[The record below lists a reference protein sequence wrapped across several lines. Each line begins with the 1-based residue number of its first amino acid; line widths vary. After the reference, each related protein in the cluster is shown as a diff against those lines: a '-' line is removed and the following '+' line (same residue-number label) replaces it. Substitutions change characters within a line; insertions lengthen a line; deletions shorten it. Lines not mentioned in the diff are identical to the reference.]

1 MPPPAQKIKLS
12 SRPRAHFRCAS
23 RTVGTTLAQRLDL
36 PVDARQ
42 RASRVQRILRRIT
55 GTPGPRLLAWVPLQ
69 IVCEMNKN
77 AATSR
82 VAGDAPTDY
91 TGRFVALSHA
101 VTEDT
106 AVAVGTLSRDQEYVR
121 MLRTLLGNLDGMVYR
136 RRRDQQGTM
145 EFVSAGC
152 ERVTGYQPFEL
163 LHNTRIGFEAIVHA
177 EDQLWVCEAIRAAVE
192 AHTPFDLEYRILDVR
207 GSLRWV
213 WDRGVGVY
221 DAGQAIAIE
230 GLIHDVTER
239 KQAFQALRDA
249 ERRYRGLFENAIEGI
264 FRTSIDGEYLDANP
278 ALAAIYGY
286 GSADELMHSVR
297 NIGAQLYVDPTR
309 RAEFMRIMREQ
320 HSVSD
325 FESEIYRKNGDVIWI
340 SENARAIRD
349 DAGNVLVYEG
359 TVENITERKLYQ
371 ARLEYQATHDTL
383 TGLAN
388 RSLLADRLEQAVRTA
403 ASHGGRLAVV
413 FVDLDHFKLINDTL
427 GHHVGDELLQTMA
440 QRLQVCA
447 RDYDTVARVG
457 GDEFVLL
464 LNSRGPTDPLAQH
477 LERILALV
485 AEPWMREQREF
496 RVTASVGV
504 ALYPE
509 DGGDPQTLLR
519 HADSALYRAKDSG
532 RNNFQFFTSELTTL
546 MTQRLDMEGKL
557 RRALERDQ
565 FELHYQPRIDLD
577 TGRVVGAEAL
587 VRWRLPEEGLIQPS
601 RFIPLAEETGLV
613 VPLGT
618 WVMRHACEQ
627 MRRWQTEGLPLASV
641 SVNVSAQQFRQG
653 DLVHTVAQA
662 LTATGL
668 APRHLELELT
678 ESMMMQDVPQ
688 LIQMLHEL
696 KRLGVR
702 ISIDDFGAGYS
713 SLGYLKRFPV
723 DHLKIDRSFVLD
735 IATDPD
741 DAAIVRSIIALGH
754 ALGLRVV
761 AEGVETAEQ
770 LSFLKRNECDEVQGF
785 HLGRPV
791 PAAELGALI
800 RGLIPVPR

>member
-1 MPPPAQKIKLS
+1 
-12 SRPRAHFRCAS
+12 
-23 RTVGTTLAQRLDL
+23 
-36 PVDARQ
+36 
-42 RASRVQRILRRIT
+42 
-55 GTPGPRLLAWVPLQ
+55 
-69 IVCEMNKN
+69 MNKET
-77 AATSR
+77 ATSQF
-82 VAGDAPTDY
+82 ADAPPTDY

-106 AVAVGTLSRDQEYVR
+106 TVAIGTLSRDQEYVR

-136 RRRDQQGTM
+136 RREDHHGTM

-152 ERVTGYQPFEL
+152 ERVTGYKPFEL
-163 LHNTRIGFEAIVHA
+163 LHNAVVAFEAIIHA
-177 EDQLWVCEAIRAAVE
+177 EDQLWVREAIRAAV
-192 AHTPFDLEYRILDVR
+192 AARAPFDLEYRIFDVR
-207 GSLRWV
+207 GDSRWV
-213 WDRGVGVY
+213 CDRGVGVY
-221 DAGQAIAIE
+221 DGDQVVAIE

-239 KQAFQALRDA
+239 KQAFQDLRDA
-249 ERRYRGLFENAIEGI
+249 ERRYRSLFENAIEGI
-264 FRTSIDGEYLDANP
+264 FRTSVDGEYLDANP
-278 ALAAIYGY
+278 ALATIYGY
-286 GSADELMHSVR
+286 GSADELMRSVR
-297 NIGAQLYVDPTR
+297 NIGAQLYVDPAR
-309 RAEFMRIMREQ
+309 RAEFVRTMRE
-320 HSVSD
+320 HAAVSD
-325 FESEIYRKNGDVIWI
+325 FESQIRRKNGEIIWI

-388 RSLLADRLEQAVRTA
+388 RSLLADRLEQAIRTA
-403 ASHGGRLAVV
+403 ASHNGALAVV

-440 QRLQVCA
+440 QRLRVCA

-464 LNSRGPTDPLAQH
+464 LNSRGGTDPLAHH

-485 AEPWMREQREF
+485 SEPWMRGQREF
-496 RVTASVGV
+496 RLTASVGV
-504 ALYPE
+504 ALYPD
-509 DGGDPQTLLR
+509 DGGDPQTLLK

-532 RNNFQFFTSELTTL
+532 RNNIQFFTSELTTL
-546 MTQRLDMEGKL
+546 MTQRLDMESKL
-557 RRALERDQ
+557 RRALQREQ
-565 FELHYQPRIDLD
+565 FELHYQPRIDLNA
-577 TGRVVGAEAL
+577 GRVIGVEAL

-601 RFIPLAEETGLV
+601 RFIPLAEETGLI

-618 WVMRHACEQ
+618 WVMRRACEQ
-627 MRRWQTEGLPLASV
+627 MRSWQAGGLPLASV
-641 SVNVSAQQFRQG
+641 SVNVSAQQFRQS
-653 DLVHTVAQA
+653 DLVRTVAQT
-662 LTATGL
+662 LETAGL
-668 APRHLELELT
+668 APECLELELT

-688 LIQMLHEL
+688 LIRMLHEL

-770 LSFLKRNECDEVQGF
+770 MSFLKRNQCDEVQGF
-785 HLGRPV
+785 HLGRPL
-791 PAAELGALI
+791 PAAELEELI
-800 RGLIPVPR
+800 RGRMPSPP